1 MGTSTS
7 APPTDVTKYDSPP
20 EKCVFFNK
28 HGKIGLNNDN
38 RIPPTSDPTERRERR
53 LDLLKW
59 HLKNDIVDAAEWIT
73 QNQHLVEKEI
83 LGPLCVLLVC
93 LVYLSNIS
101 FPCCAPLIHVVME
114 YTLRQ
119 DLCFRTCALLSCLI
133 AR

>member
-7 APPTDVTKYDSPP
+7 APPIDVTKYDSPP

-59 HLKNDIVDAAEWIT
+59 HLKNDVVDAAEWIT
-73 QNQHLVEKEI
+73 QNQHLFEKEI

-93 LVYLSNIS
+93 SDQ
-101 FPCCAPLIHVVME
+101 E
-114 YTLRQ
+114 YVDAVEHFTKPAFSVSLP
-119 DLCFRTCALLSCLI
+119 ASYHP
-133 AR
+133 

>member
-7 APPTDVTKYDSPP
+7 APPIDVTKYDSPP

-28 HGKIGLNNDN
+28 QGEIGLNNDN

-59 HLKNDIVDAAEWIT
+59 HLKNDVVDAAEWIT
-73 QNQHLVEKEI
+73 QNQHLFEKEI

-93 LVYLSNIS
+93 TDQKYVD
-101 FPCCAPLIHVVME
+101 AVE
-114 YTLRQ
+114 YFTEPAFSVSPTA
-119 DLCFRTCALLSCLI
+119 LCHL
-133 AR
+133 